1 MAAIVTQ
8 PTINPVQTH
17 TNHAETQMP
26 IFADAI
32 RIKKQTLPNG
42 KAVVGVIEHDPNATT
57 PRGWANLGK
66 ILIEPSKSHWIASP
80 DDVVDSDIALGNN
93 PYIHWDNI
101 CREQLQL
108 KKPDIAIAFP
118 IIKHEHGA
126 ITLSLGFKQGRDFDV
141 VGFVYA
147 TKQQVREWYGV
158 NRLSKSIIERAEK
171 CIRSEID
178 TLADWL
184 NGKCYGYRV
193 YAVEYNDMGDI
204 EDYTELDSCWGFV
217 GDIDSGD
224 PIRRC
229 MA

>member
-8 PTINPVQTH
+8 TADNATQPMTAPK
-17 TNHAETQMP
+17 ETQMA
-26 IFADAI
+26 IFDNAI
-32 RIKKQTLPNG
+32 HVEKHALPNG

-57 PRGWANLGK
+57 PREWANLGK
-66 ILIEPSKSHWIASP
+66 ILIELSKSHWIASP
-80 DDVVDSDIALGNN
+80 DDVVDNDIALGMN
-93 PYIHWDNI
+93 PYTHWDNI
-101 CREQLQL
+101 RREQLQL
-108 KKPDIAIAFP
+108 KNSDIAIAFP
-118 IIKHEHGA
+118 IIKHEHRA

-158 NRLSKSIIERAEK
+158 SRLSKSTIERAEK
-171 CIRSEID
+171 CIQAEID
-178 TLADWL
+178 ILADWL

-193 YAVEYNDMGDI
+193 YAVEYNDLGDI

-224 PIRRC
+224 PIRRFK
-229 MA
+229 A